1 MRKLG
6 ATIFVYIHIHKAIIA
21 EVWESIG
28 IIWGW
33 PSVTDSKG
41 KTRDNPTDFLK
52 FTFMKGHKGQVVS
65 DIIRA

>member
-1 MRKLG
+1 MRKHWNHLRL
-6 ATIFVYIHIHKAIIA
+6 AKC
-21 EVWESIG
+21 
-28 IIWGW
+28 
-33 PSVTDSKG
+33 SVTDSKG